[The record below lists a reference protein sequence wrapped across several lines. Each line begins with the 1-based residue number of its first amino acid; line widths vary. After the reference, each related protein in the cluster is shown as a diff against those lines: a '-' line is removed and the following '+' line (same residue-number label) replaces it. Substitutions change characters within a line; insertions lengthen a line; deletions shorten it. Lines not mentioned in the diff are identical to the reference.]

1 MLCKQTEQKKKRKK
15 KNTNHPYTSTTDDW
29 LTDLIFDLSSLNCEF
44 QKKIE
49 WSDDPCMLYAV
60 CVCLNEMI
68 IICQQRQDETDGS
81 YSFLFFLCVCV
92 VHVFIQ
98 AIAENTNWCEFF
110 VLMCMRVSN
119 CCCCCFF
126 LLLSFVDGLL
136 SIDIFFFLTTTTT
149 ITTTTEKY
157 FYIYS
162 VLSISIWLLL
172 WLKNVFS
179 KREFTVSLNK
189 CWWLATIATATTF
202 KYCSIWSLIILL
214 LFFC

>member
-1 MLCKQTEQKKKRKK
+1 MI
-15 KNTNHPYTSTTDDW
+15 W
-29 LTDLIFDLSSLNCEF
+29 
-44 QKKIE
+44 
-49 WSDDPCMLYAV
+49 WSLYAV
-60 CVCLNEMI
+60 CCVCMFEWDDHHLPTTTRWNRRI
-68 IICQQRQDETDGS
+68 VFI
-81 YSFLFFLCVCV
+81 SFLSFLCVCV

-126 LLLSFVDGLL
+126 FVIVVCWWTLVNWYL
-136 SIDIFFFLTTTTT
+136 FFLITTTTT
-149 ITTTTEKY
+149 TTTTEKY

-162 VLSISIWLLL
+162 VLSIWLLL
-172 WLKNVFS
+172 LLWSKNVFS

-189 CWWLATIATATTF
+189 CWWLATVTTATTF